1 MRAPAVPEYLG
12 YGWWEDPRGFLCHLE
27 ARLMLT
33 PSTQPSI
40 RDTACLENVEMKLT
54 FKLREQRDTVFTK
67 AGQAARIS
75 LLPSLVFSKLSML
88 IAELFCAS
96 VSPSL

>member
-1 MRAPAVPEYLG
+1 MDGGSIP
-12 YGWWEDPRGFLCHLE
+12 WGFLCHLE

-40 RDTACLENVEMKLT
+40 RDTVCLENVEMKLT

-75 LLPSLVFSKLSML
+75 
-88 IAELFCAS
+88 ALFFGF
-96 VSPSL
+96 L